1 MKNLLVLGMLFLA
14 LSVSFSF
21 VSAQSLDDSAPII
34 VSYSSVGTVNSPGL
48 SFSATPVVVEPSIGI
63 VYDNSTI
70 VVPSPIGS
78 STTISPIDPTPGIIY
93 NNTPPVGSAPIGSS
107 TTISPLDPTPIVIH
121 NDTNRST
128 SAPIASPG
136 SPSPIESGGNNGGGN
151 GGGGNPG
158 GNKGNKIVL
167 IPEEGG
173 RRRIPLNFTDLSTT
187 PDNSN
192 EDNGSFF
199 SQITGAVIGVL
210 GKRGTLGVG
219 IFIVV
224 VAVATIV
231 VYNRRSSLKAAAP
244 AK

>member
-21 VSAQSLDDSAPII
+21 VSAQSLDDSAPVI

-63 VYDNSTI
+63 VYGNSTI
-70 VVPSPIGS
+70 VVPGPIGS
-78 STTISPIDPTPGIIY
+78 STTISPIDPTPGITY
-93 NNTPPVGSAPIGSS
+93 NNTPP
-107 TTISPLDPTPIVIH
+107 
-121 NDTNRST
+121 ST

-136 SPSPIESGGNNGGGN
+136 SSSPIESGGNNGGGN
-151 GGGGNPG
+151 GGGGNNG
-158 GNKGNKIVL
+158 GGSGKKIVL

-210 GKRGTLGVG
+210 GKRGALGVG

-231 VYNRRSSLKAAAP
+231 VYNRRSSLKATP

>member
-21 VSAQSLDDSAPII
+21 VSAQSLDDSAPVI

-63 VYDNSTI
+63 VYGNSTI
-70 VVPSPIGS
+70 IVPGPIGS
-78 STTISPIDPTPGIIY
+78 STTISPIDPTPGITY
-93 NNTPPVGSAPIGSS
+93 NNTPPAGSAGSAGSS
-107 TTISPLDPTPIVIH
+107 NTSPIDPTIIIVH
-121 NDTNRST
+121 NNTPPST

-151 GGGGNPG
+151 GGGGNNG
-158 GNKGNKIVL
+158 GGSGKKIVL

-210 GKRGTLGVG
+210 GKRGALGVG

-231 VYNRRSSLKAAAP
+231 VYNRRSSLKAAP